1 MANTHT
7 LIQSVTVGSGGAAN
21 IEFTLIPQTYTDLL
35 LLCSLDQSSS
45 SVVADI
51 RFNGLSTNLSSRL
64 LLGDGSTASSITS
77 TALRSYGTNP
87 SDFTASIFSNMTIY
101 IPNYSG
107 STNKSVSIDAVT
119 ENNGTEGFCSFT
131 AGLWSASAAITQIT
145 LIANGGNML
154 EYSSISLYGI
164 KNS

>member
-1 MANTHT
+1 MANTYT
-7 LIQSVTVGSGGAAN
+7 LIQSVTVGSGGAAS
-21 IEFTLIPQTYTDLL
+21 IEFGSIPQTYTDLV
-35 LLCSLDQSSS
+35 LLCSLDNSNS
-45 SVVADI
+45 SVVAEI

-64 LLGDGSTASSITS
+64 LIGNGSAASSTTS

-107 STNKSVSIDAVT
+107 STNKSVSMDYVT
-119 ENNGTEGFCSFT
+119 ENNGTESYCGFT
-131 AGLWSASAAITQIT
+131 AGLWSATAAITQIT
-145 LIANGGNML
+145 LTVGGGNIVQ
-154 EYSSISLYGI
+154 YSSASLYGI

>member
-1 MANTHT
+1 MANTYT
-7 LIQSVTVGSGGAAN
+7 LIQSVTVGSGGAAS
-21 IEFTLIPQTYTDLL
+21 IEFGSIPQTYTDLV
-35 LLCSLDQSSS
+35 LLCSLDQSNS

-51 RFNGLSTNLSSRL
+51 RFNGLSTDLSSRL
-64 LLGDGSTASSITS
+64 LLGNGSTASSITS

-119 ENNGTEGFCSFT
+119 ENNGTTGFCSFT
-131 AGLWSASAAITQIT
+131 AGLWNQTSAITQIA
-145 LIANGGNML
+145 LIANGGNVVQH
-154 EYSSISLYGI
+154 SSVSLYGI

>member
-1 MANTHT
+1 MANTYT
-7 LIQSVTVGSGGAAN
+7 LIQSVTVGSGGAAS
-21 IEFTLIPQTYTDLL
+21 IEFGSIPQTYTDLV

-64 LLGDGSTASSITS
+64 LLGDGSTASSVTS

-87 SDFTASIFSNMTIY
+87 SDYTASIFSNMTIY

-119 ENNGTEGFCSFT
+119 ENNGTGGFSSFT

-145 LIANGGNML
+145 LIANGGNMVQH
-154 EYSSISLYGI
+154 SSVSLYGI